1 LKVTTFLKVTSPAL
15 FFSIKPLSLF
25 CHNFYR
31 HPVIQ
36 LKVFNPFYCAWVV
49 HMLYTDYCIRKKDA
63 KRGHA
68 FFVFCK
74 QKYRS
79 HNFSDGGVSQTTA
92 KYFSIQKNTAS
103 KNEKVV

>member
-1 LKVTTFLKVTSPAL
+1 
-15 FFSIKPLSLF
+15 
-25 CHNFYR
+25 
-31 HPVIQ
+31 
-36 LKVFNPFYCAWVV
+36 
-49 HMLYTDYCIRKKDA
+49 MLYTDYCIRKKDA

-79 HNFSDGGVSQTTA
+79 HNFSDGGVGQTTA